1 MAQPTDPPVPSTP
14 PNSSNNPVDHPQSV
28 RRESTRLRTPSLRP
42 GFISTQG
49 DSRRALVP
57 SSPAISTNRSQVQAQ
72 KKKKSVVNIV
82 EDDEESDSD
91 TNFPPNIRS
100 KSPTNLLAGTKQVA
114 SRTGI
119 EVIIDHA
126 QDSDLENEKHTKTR
140 KKKDPTKDKDG
151 FDHARLFFYLPGS
164 GPKQNPN
171 DTAWACRW
179 CPNEFKASG
188 GSYYNL
194 KSHRD
199 GANIKGSLRSA
210 CPGRGEA
217 IKEGAHLPPTAAE
230 EKKTRAAGEGTLLAY
245 ATKKRFDNKTLN
257 KLLVIWIIRQSLPW
271 LRVED
276 FLLRVSFDYSL
287 HNAELYSRVWAASHA
302 HQLYL
307 EQRGQV
313 LHLIES
319 SKSKISLVSDVWT
332 TKGSHKAFVGMACCY
347 ITPDWKYVCQH
358 LAMKYISWH
367 HNGKYLAV
375 PFANVLTTDSGSNN
389 FTMAKGVSSI
399 FRAVDSTHW
408 DVQRTHHR
416 CVCHVIALILG
427 AGLKALK
434 ISKSVV
440 RPERSDQPF
449 PTLSTIVEVMDEDL
463 EDEDVVVIAD
473 DISETEEIDPDDA
486 QPGTQEPGW
495 ERYPDDTTDDEEE
508 SDATGFAFTLKK
520 IDYIC
525 RRIAS
530 SPQKQAE
537 WKVWAKKLNYVG
549 PGIIAGYGIR
559 WNIAYESRN
568 RAYGAR
574 KVIKQLL
581 ENESDKYTGRSA
593 DGHHFKSYELS
604 SKEWEDINDL
614 NQVLKEFLEMTKR
627 MEGDGP
633 KLPMVL
639 YEYVRVLEN
648 LRKRKEAAKSTVL
661 EPMYDPMLRVTQKY
675 IDLAL
680 KCDTV
685 VIATFLHPSWRMM
698 LFNSRFKTH
707 VPQITKLIQKV
718 FDTREAEIDSLQPES
733 PPRKQDRLPSRSTS
747 ETDSGGEEFNFYPA
761 NPEAERIN
769 TEIQR
774 YNDGLFPMDKKGCV
788 LGWWKPAPQLLNE
801 RSRRRPKFAALVDR
815 QWRYERL
822 NVVSAVICGSEM
834 GSGLMEYLPTASK

>member
-1 MAQPTDPPVPSTP
+1 MAQPINPPVPSTP
-14 PNSSNNPVDHPQSV
+14 PNSSNNPVNYPQSV
-28 RRESTRLRTPSLRP
+28 CRESTCLRTPSLRP

-49 DSRRALVP
+49 NSRHALVP
-57 SSPAISTNRSQVQAQ
+57 RSPAISTNRSQVQAQ
-72 KKKKSVVNIV
+72 KKKKNVVNIV
-82 EDDEESDSD
+82 EDDEESDSN
-91 TNFPPNIRS
+91 TNFPPNSQS

-119 EVIIDHA
+119 EVIINHA

-140 KKKDPTKDKDG
+140 KKKDPTKDKD
-151 FDHARLFFYLPGS
+151 
-164 GPKQNPN
+164 
-171 DTAWACRW
+171 
-179 CPNEFKASG
+179 ASG

-199 GANIKGSLRSA
+199 GANIKGSLQSA
-210 CPGRGEA
+210 CPGRGKA

-230 EKKTRAAGEGTLLAY
+230 EIKTQATGEGTLLA
-245 ATKKRFDNKTLN
+245 
-257 KLLVIWIIRQSLPW
+257 
-271 LRVED
+271 VED
-276 FLLRVSFDYSL
+276 LLLRVSFDYSL
-287 HNAELYSRVWAASHA
+287 HNAKLYSRVWAALNA

-313 LHLIES
+313 LHSIES

-399 FRAVDSTHW
+399 FRVVDSTHW
-408 DVQRTHHR
+408 DVQRTRHR

-434 ISKSVV
+434 ISKNVV
-440 RPERSDQPF
+440 RPERSNQPF

-463 EDEDVVVIAD
+463 EKEDVVVIAD
-473 DISETEEIDPDDA
+473 DISETEEIDPDDS

-495 ERYPDDTTDDEEE
+495 ERYPDNITDDEEE

-559 WNIAYESRN
+559 LNITYKSRN

-581 ENESDKYTGRSA
+581 EKKSDKYTGRSA
-593 DGHHFKSYELS
+593 DRHHFKSYELS
-604 SKEWEDINDL
+604 SKEWEDINEL
-614 NQVLKEFLEMTKR
+614 NQVLKEFLETTKR

-685 VIATFLHPSWRMM
+685 IIVTFLHPSWRMM
-698 LFNSRFKTH
+698 LFNSQFKTH
-707 VPQITKLIQKV
+707 PEIPPRNKINCLQGALANLIPVGNNSISTQPILKLNKSTLKSSAAMMAYSQWTRRAVCWAHFQDFPILASLARDYLACAASSATVERTFSAAAQQV
-718 FDTREAEIDSLQPES
+718 IDDTR
-733 PPRKQDRLPSRSTS
+733 K
-747 ETDSGGEEFNFYPA
+747 N
-761 NPEAERIN
+761 
-769 TEIQR
+769 
-774 YNDGLFPMDKKGCV
+774 
-788 LGWWKPAPQLLNE
+788 
-801 RSRRRPKFAALVDR
+801 PKF
-815 QWRYERL
+815 
-822 NVVSAVICGSEM
+822 
-834 GSGLMEYLPTASK
+834 SKYHAMKQSTHSKKKK